1 MRMRTVA
8 VLVIIV
14 LVLAGVTAWALMP
27 RASGPGA
34 GPGFDQVLATLS
46 PETLRAIEVTQPD
59 AKVTRIEFDAGSRQ
73 WLLHAPDDARWPV
86 VASRPRA
93 LAGLLAEL
101 GKGSREKTSEPASA
115 RVVRVEFNTPQAA
128 HEIRVDTTALAGRTR
143 VYTKDDAGQWWSA
156 AADAQFAAIFTPES
170 LRAWV
175 ESRALVDLGQT
186 ASQIRLE
193 CADGRITL
201 ARQGARWTISS
212 PSLGNADAQAVTAL
226 LQQLGEFTR
235 SPRAAANQRQ
245 DNPSVFFTE
254 VTCDLPSATGSTP
267 IVQTIRVLRDGVA
280 PDAVEG
286 EGFATLGESERA
298 WGPAVVRIDR
308 AKFDAISADPAKYV
322 SRIATEV
329 ARADIA
335 IIRVTRESGAMDATT
350 RLSPLA
356 ATDAASARAVT
367 ISTSGAAWRI
377 TPVTSSGAGEPASR
391 GVAATPEQEKWIG
404 QLRDLLTSTRATS
417 VSMGSAGGGEAKGE
431 LVLTLA
437 SPGGAP
443 LDVVAVGVSSAK
455 GAPRVVIRR
464 GGVYLMYEV
473 PQGAGLVEWLERQI
487 PPEG

>member
-27 RASGPGA
+27 QRAAAQGPA
-34 GPGFDQVLATLS
+34 FDVVLANLA
-46 PETLRAIEVTQPD
+46 PEALRAINVIHPD
-59 AKVTRIEFDAGSRQ
+59 GKATRIEFDAGTRQ

-101 GKGSREKTSEPASA
+101 GKGSREKASEPASA
-115 RVVRVEFNTPQAA
+115 RVVRVEFIAPRAP
-128 HEIRVDTTALAGRTR
+128 HEIRVETTALAGRTR

-156 AADAQFAAIFTPES
+156 AADAQFAALFTPES
-170 LRAWV
+170 LRAWADAH
-175 ESRALVDLGQT
+175 ALVDLGQT

-226 LQQLGEFTR
+226 LQQLGEFAR
-235 SPRAAANQRQ
+235 SPRAAADQRQ

-254 VTCDLPSATGSTP
+254 VTCDLPSATGVTP
-267 IVQTIRVLRDGVA
+267 IAQTIRVLRDGVA

-286 EGFATLGESERA
+286 EGFATIGENDARA

-308 AKFDAISADPAKYV
+308 AKFDAISADPARYV

-335 IIRVTRESGAMDATT
+335 IIRVTRELEAMDATT
-350 RLSPLA
+350 RLSPLT
-356 ATDAASARAVT
+356 ATDAAGARAVT

-377 TPVTSSGAGEPASR
+377 TPVTSTGAGEPASR

-404 QLRDLLTSTRATS
+404 QLRDLLTSTRAAS
-417 VSMGSAGGGEAKGE
+417 VSMGNTGGGEAKGE

-443 LDVVAVGVSSAK
+443 LDVVAVGVSSER

-464 GGVYLMYEV
+464 GGVYLMYDV
-473 PQGAGLVEWLERQI
+473 PHGAGLVEWLERQI